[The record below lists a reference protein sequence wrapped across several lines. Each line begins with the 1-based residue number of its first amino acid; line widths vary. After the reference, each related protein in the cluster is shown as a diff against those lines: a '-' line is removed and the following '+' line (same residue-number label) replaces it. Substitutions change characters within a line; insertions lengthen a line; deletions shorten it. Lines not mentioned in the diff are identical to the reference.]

1 MHYHPQIDDELARQH
16 QAELRRDGAQPT
28 VPGAPGSLRSS
39 LRFAAV
45 ALVSAA
51 LALAAGVALAHA
63 SNLPIDGTSEP
74 FCPKPTRPVVSVVG
88 ATSVTL
94 ASAANPH
101 GLDTRAQF
109 VLGGAATHFLH
120 LGAGPRTVVWQM
132 TVATVQPGRRYTI
145 VARTLAR
152 GCRSEAATVFTMPV
166 ADTPAAIIPLTTDAD
181 IPDPVSS

>member
-1 MHYHPQIDDELARQH
+1 MTLF
-16 QAELRRDGAQPT
+16 
-28 VPGAPGSLRSS
+28 RS
-39 LRFAAV
+39 
-45 ALVSAA
+45 
-51 LALAAGVALAHA
+51 
-63 SNLPIDGTSEP
+63 
-74 FCPKPTRPVVSVVG
+74 
-88 ATSVTL
+88 
-94 ASAANPH
+94 H

-152 GCRSEAATVFTMPV
+152 GCRSEAATVFMMPV